1 MRGAIAAG
9 HSDTAR
15 AASLMLQAGGNA
27 FDAAMA
33 ALCAACVAEPVLA
46 SLGGGGFLLAHA
58 QDRDPLL
65 YDFFVHTPLRKR
77 ESGEVDFRPIW
88 ADFGDTRQEFH
99 IGLGA
104 MATPGM
110 IKGLFQIQRDLC
122 RLPMQTLI
130 QPAVELAREGVSIN
144 PLQHYI
150 STVVSP
156 ILRATPEAFAL
167 HHPEGDDSRLAEV
180 GERVP
185 MTDFADYLENLAR
198 EGEQAFY
205 HGHLGERLAR
215 FCQQEGGHLD
225 QADLANYQVIRRDPL
240 DLRYRHARLL
250 SNPPPSLG
258 GLLIGLS
265 LGQLAKT
272 PVPPRPWGEEAH
284 LRWIAHAMRD
294 TQDMRKSL
302 RLQERAHQLSGA
314 TDDTA
319 ALLREYED
327 LRGKHPMSPRGTTHV
342 SIMDQAGNLASMT
355 LSNGEGCGRVL
366 PDSGIMLNNMLGE
379 EDLNPDGFHRWP
391 ENRRMSSMMAPSAL
405 ELEDGTRI
413 ATGSGGSNR
422 IRSAILQVLVN
433 LLDYNMDVKQAVE
446 AARIHL
452 EGTQLHLEPPSRSS
466 ALRNLREDYPNQC
479 AWTGNNL
486 FFGGAHTV
494 MRSANGDISGA
505 GDPRRG
511 GVFVSVD
518 QAGSE

>member
-1 MRGAIAAG
+1 MKGAIAAG
-9 HSDTAR
+9 HSDTAG
-15 AASLMLQAGGNA
+15 AASQILQAGGNA

-58 QDRDPLL
+58 HNREPQL

-77 ESGEVDFRPIW
+77 TPGEVDFRPIW

-110 IKGLFQIQRDLC
+110 IKGLFRIQQDLC
-122 RLPMQTLI
+122 RLPMRTII
-130 QPAVELAREGVSIN
+130 QPALDLAREGVSIN

-150 STVVSP
+150 STVVLP
-156 ILRATPEAFAL
+156 ILQATPEAFAL
-167 HHPEGDDSRLAEV
+167 HHPRHDDSRLAEV

-185 MTDFADYLENLAR
+185 MTEFADYLENLAR

-205 HGHLGERLAR
+205 GGHLGQELVRHCR
-215 FCQQEGGHLD
+215 QEGGHLR
-225 QADLANYQVIRRDPL
+225 QADLTDYRVMRRRPL

-258 GLLIGLS
+258 GLLVGLS
-265 LGQLAKT
+265 LGQLAKR
-272 PVPPRPWGEEAH
+272 PRPPFPWGGEAH
-284 LRWIAHAMRD
+284 LRWIADAMRD
-294 TQDMRKSL
+294 AQQMRKHL
-302 RLQERAHQLSGA
+302 RLQERAQQWSDDSSG
-314 TDDTA
+314 DTA
-319 ALLREYED
+319 ALLREYEA
-327 LRGKHPMSPRGTTHV
+327 LRRRHPLSPRGTTHV
-342 SIMDQAGNLASMT
+342 SIMDQDGNLASMT

-366 PDSGIMLNNMLGE
+366 PGSGIMLNNMLGE
-379 EDLNPDGFHRWP
+379 EDLNPDGFHCWP

-405 ELEDGTRI
+405 ELKDGTRI

-433 LLDYNMDVKQAVE
+433 LLDYDMEVKQAVE
-446 AARIHL
+446 VSRIHL
-452 EGTQLHLEPPSRSS
+452 EGTQLHLEPPR
-466 ALRNLREDYPNQC
+466 LPNVLQGLQDEFPDPSVWNDC
-479 AWTGNNL
+479 NL

-494 MRSANGDISGA
+494 MLAANGDISGA

-511 GVFVSVD
+511 GVFLSVD
-518 QAGSE
+518 